1 MPIDYHLY
9 HPKWSLISYLI
20 RVKRANNC
28 CEWCDA
34 KHGESHPI
42 TGSKVFLSVAHINQD
57 RRLNRFWNL
66 AALCQRCHLSH
77 DRKQHIFNRK
87 YGWLTK
93 YVCGK
98 LFEVSYSLKDVKE
111 YRKNH
116 YISELTLAIIYKKR
130 RSHLNINSKLPLQNQ
145 TFHLFIEVSTN

>member
-1 MPIDYHLY
+1 MPIDYNLY
-9 HPKWSLISYLI
+9 HPKWSLISYLVRI
-20 RVKRANNC
+20 RRANNC

-57 RRLNRFWNL
+57 RRLNQFWNL

-87 YGWLTK
+87 YGRLTK

-98 LFEVSYSLKDVKE
+98 LFEVPYLINVKE
-111 YRKNH
+111 YRRNQ
-116 YISELTLAIIYKKR
+116 YINDLSQSIIDRKR
-130 RSHLNINSKLPLQNQ
+130 RSGLIINNPR
-145 TFHLFIEVSTN
+145 LFNTEISLKKTAA